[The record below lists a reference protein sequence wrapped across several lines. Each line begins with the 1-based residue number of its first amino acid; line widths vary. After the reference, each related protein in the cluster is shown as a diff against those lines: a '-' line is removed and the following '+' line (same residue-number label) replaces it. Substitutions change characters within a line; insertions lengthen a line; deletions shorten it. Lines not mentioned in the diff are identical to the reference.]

1 MNWVRV
7 TSVENV
13 PLREGRTVRV
23 GDDEIAIFNLGD
35 RFVACENA
43 CPHRGGPLAD
53 GLVGG
58 ESVICPMHGFA
69 FDLRTGEA
77 VGHECGRLAMHR
89 VSITSTGKRRNR
101 FEPAS
106 PSQVHAE
113 SSNALRTRF
122 D

>member
-1 MNWVRV
+1 MRITTTLHQLGPVDRIPLGEARV
-7 TSVENV
+7 YRVEGKDIAVFRCRSGNV
-13 PLREGRTVRV
+13 FATGAE
-23 GDDEIAIFNLGD
+23 
-35 RFVACENA
+35 

-89 VSITSTGKRRNR
+89 VSITSTGDLTL
-101 FEPAS
+101 EPA
-106 PSQVHAE
+106 
-113 SSNALRTRF
+113 
-122 D
+122 